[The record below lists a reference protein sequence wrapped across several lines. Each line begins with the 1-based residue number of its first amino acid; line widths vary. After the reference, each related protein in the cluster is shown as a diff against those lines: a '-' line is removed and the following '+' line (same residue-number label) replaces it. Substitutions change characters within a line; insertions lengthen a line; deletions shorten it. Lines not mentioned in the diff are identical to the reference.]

1 MTVIAVL
8 RSVAATGL
16 TLALAACMM
25 APVKPELTHLN
36 EDVNSPSPV
45 QREVRLVF
53 FNNSS
58 KLMYGPDNTGR
69 INIWLNGKAVGGPD
83 IGEYIQVQVP
93 KGKHQ
98 LTLVHLD
105 GIEFKSTHE
114 LQAVESL
121 LFVEVRATPVSN
133 DVEVHKSLPKG
144 NYLPQ
149 PFARFLR

>member
-1 MTVIAVL
+1 VIAVL
-8 RSVAATGL
+8 RGLAAAAL
-16 TLALAACMM
+16 ILALAACMM
-25 APVKPELTHLN
+25 APIKPEMLHLN

-45 QREVRLVF
+45 QGEVRLVF
-53 FNNSS
+53 FNNSN

-93 KGKHQ
+93 KGKLQ

-114 LQAVESL
+114 LQAADRL
-121 LFVEVRATPVSN
+121 LFVEVRATPISN
-133 DVEVHKSLPKG
+133 DIEVHKNLPTG

-149 PFARFLR
+149 PFARFSR